1 MLGDI
6 EMNWY
11 FVTYCLILLTQL
23 DHTTLKSQSILNKL
37 TFFATLSSFGKAK
50 ISGKNYRQC
59 YSLLRFLQIVSQ
71 CERPNK

>member
-6 EMNWY
+6 EINWY
-11 FVTYCLILLTQL
+11 FVPYCLILLTLL

-37 TFFATLSSFGKAK
+37 TFFATLSSFGKAR
-50 ISGKNYRQC
+50 ISGKIDRQC
-59 YSLLRFLQIVSQ
+59 YSLLRFLQTVSQ